1 MIIYRHL
8 KIISS
13 LALALGFMASAP
25 ALATDISTVPLNT
38 YSAPTSTDVKPNVLF
53 ILDDSGSMDWD
64 FMPDWACT
72 SASIQNSSCS
82 NVGQTPASTS
92 NKSEYMFK
100 NASYNGIYYNPAVT
114 YTPPTAVGST
124 GATNTTT
131 YPNMTGTSAATGGNS
146 SATSSARNW
155 SAVKNDAYGIQITGT
170 TDLSS
175 AARTPYFYTTLPGQY
190 CDSPNLKTCNTA
202 SATSTAYP
210 YPAPLRWCTTSA
222 LDSCG
227 ASYQSGYTYARAPSP
242 RTATITVSSG
252 TSTSVSGITV
262 GGLQIMSGTATAS
275 ATPSTVASNIAAQI
289 NLCTLTK
296 VNNCDVVGYLA
307 SASGSGVTIAAPGT
321 SSATPV
327 ITLGNSGTMTLTP
340 TAFVAGSVPGENLRT
355 TITPSVTSYPYPGN
369 STKAETRTDCA
380 GSTCSYVEEMT
391 NYANWW
397 AYYHTRMQAMKTAA
411 SNAFATIDTSAD
423 IASNVS
429 RFRLGYMSINDN
441 TGSDFLNL
449 GEFKSTQKFNWYNK
463 LINASP
469 GSSTPLRTALS
480 DAGRLYAGML
490 NGTNFNGSTVVD
502 PLQYSCQQNYAILS
516 TDGFWNSGA
525 GYKLNGSTAVG
536 NQDGTLDRPYSDG
549 ASATLQTR
557 TSSLQ
562 SVAITSTAQWLVSTR
577 QLQSQT
583 LTPQWTVSTSQLQSQ
598 TLTPQWTVGTSQL
611 QSQAFRY
618 TVSTSLL
625 QSQAFRY
632 TVTTTAVQS
641 QTTALQKKVNNTWT
655 NASTCTGGSST
666 CRYDTN
672 NAGNW
677 VTLAAPATCTV
688 VNQTASSSSTMTGNR
703 VLCQYAGTGTSA
715 VSTACATASQASGST
730 NGTVY
735 APAVSC
741 SSKLAVDPTPAS
753 WQTATSCNTST
764 SYCQYEPTPTITTSA
779 NCSARAG
786 SSAPSYTVSSVI
798 ACTKLAVDATPAS
811 WQNANSCDTST
822 MYCQYVPTATPTT
835 VATSCTDTRSSAPT
849 YTVGL
854 ATTCAATTSLATGNW
869 TNAASC
875 TTSNT
880 QGCQYAA
887 PTTQTLS
894 ACNPVTASSGPN
906 YTVPLATTCTA
917 ATPITGSWTN
927 TSSCTVVSGSMN
939 CQYAA
944 ATTQTLSACNP
955 VTASSGPTNYTVPL
969 ATTCTSTTP
978 LLAYGTPAP
987 ASSCTVSSTRAC
999 QYSAWSAWTS
1009 VTSCTA
1015 AAQSAGPTSFT
1026 QGTARE
1032 CQGSYSTGNSDNL
1045 ADVAAYYYNTDLRGT
1060 GAGTC
1065 TGPVIPPATTPTDL
1079 CENNVPASGRDVATS
1094 QHMTTFTLGLGSQG
1108 QMIYAPN
1115 DGVDY
1120 WNDTSGD
1127 FFDVKAGN
1135 SATSTTC
1142 TWQSS
1147 GICNWPTPVSNSNA
1161 NIDDLWHAAING
1173 HGTYFS
1179 AKDPSSLATA
1189 LNSTLSIISNVP
1201 RPGAAAAAAS
1211 SNPNVSASDNYVF
1224 SSSYRSVE
1232 WFGELVRQQISGSG
1246 SLTAQNWSA
1255 MRLLDCATTPWTAS
1269 TTYLA
1274 GASYRVD
1281 TTCYTVTTDY
1291 TSGTTFDS
1299 SSTGLDLSKSVVVNV
1314 DEAATTKVPVTT
1326 ITSRTIYTKRG
1337 SALVDF
1343 TVLSN
1348 LSPTQQGY
1356 FTTPTI
1362 SAASGGL
1369 SQFCTSGASCLS
1381 SADQTSAS
1389 GQALVSYLSGDR
1401 SKEGTYFRKRVHV
1414 LGDIVASEARYVK
1427 TPMFN
1432 YADANYSAY
1441 KALKAD
1447 RTGMVYVGA
1456 NDGMLH
1462 AFDATSGQE
1471 AWAYIPEIVLPNLY
1485 KLADKNYGTQHQ
1497 YFVDDTPE
1505 VGDICP
1511 NGSSG
1516 CAADTWKTILVG
1528 GLNRGGKGYY
1538 ALDITN
1544 PAVPLLLWEFT
1555 NSNLGYT
1562 YGNPRITKLKNGTW
1576 VVLLTSGY
1584 NSTDGLG
1591 RVYVLNAN
1599 TGALISDSSGNNSIS
1614 TGVAA
1619 DLARLG
1625 AHVLTPD
1632 TDNTTV
1638 AAYGGDTGGNLW
1650 RFDING
1656 DIGAS
1661 GRDAQLL
1668 VSFTDSAGTPQPVT
1682 TKPTIASVNGRP
1694 VVYVGTGRYL
1704 GTTDVTNT
1712 SFQAFYAVLDK
1723 YDSTTYGNPRVT
1735 ANGFIHQTLT
1745 STTCPTG
1752 TPTSVCS
1759 PSQEVRTSTSNAVD
1773 WTVNNGWYIDFL
1785 TGGERSSTDPTLGLG
1800 SLLFTTIRPQTSSVN
1815 ACGAPG
1821 NPASFLYVLNYL
1833 TGAAVVGANTVTGV
1847 SLGAGLVTRPV
1858 LIELA
1863 DGSVRALIR
1872 SANAVATGTDM
1883 GATSILSPTI
1893 NAPSSANLRRV
1904 SWRELTTR

>member
-53 ILDDSGSMDWD
+53 ILDDSGSMSWD
-64 FMPDWACT
+64 YMPDWA
-72 SASIQNSSCS
+72 NSSS
-82 NVGQTPASTS
+82 DW
-92 NKSEYMFK
+92 KFR

-114 YTPPTAVGST
+114 YTPPIAVDST

-131 YPNMTGTSAATGGNS
+131 FPSMTGTSTATGGN
-146 SATSSARNW
+146 NW
-155 SAVKNDAYGIQITGT
+155 SAVKNDAYGIQSTSS
-170 TDLSS
+170 TDLGS
-175 AARTPYFYTTLPGQY
+175 ASNTPYFYTTLPGQY
-190 CDSPNLKTCNTA
+190 CDAANLKTCITTNTGSDA
-202 SATSTAYP
+202 NP
-210 YPAPLRWCTTSA
+210 YPAPLRWCTSSA
-222 LDSCG
+222 LSNCSAAYLAG
-227 ASYQSGYTYARAPSP
+227 SATNASMPSP

-262 GGLQIMSGTATAS
+262 GGLQIMSSPTSTSGTS
-275 ATPSTVASNIAAQI
+275 STVATRIADQI

-296 VNNCDVVGYLA
+296 VGNCSGVGYLA
-307 SASGSGVTIAAPGT
+307 SASGSVVTITAPGT
-321 SSATPV
+321 SSDTPE
-327 ITLGNSGTMTLTP
+327 IALGNSGTMTLTP

-355 TITPSVTSYPYPGN
+355 TITPSVTSYPYPGSSPSAKA
-369 STKAETRTDCA
+369 STRRDCT
-380 GSTCSYVEEMT
+380 GTTCTYAEEMT
-391 NYANWW
+391 NNANWW
-397 AYYHTRMQAMKTAA
+397 TYYHTRMQSMKTAA
-411 SNAFATIDTSAD
+411 SNAFATIDKAAD

-429 RFRLGYMSINDN
+429 RFRLGYMSINNN

-463 LINASP
+463 LISAQPNN
-469 GSSTPLRTALS
+469 STPLRTALS
-480 DAGRLYAGML
+480 DAGRLYAGQL
-490 NGTNFNGSTVVD
+490 NGDSFNGSTVVD

-516 TDGFWNSGA
+516 TDGFWNQGA
-525 GYKLNGSTAVG
+525 GYKMNGSTAVG
-536 NQDGTLDRPYSDG
+536 NQDGPLDRPYSDG

-557 TSSLQ
+557 TSTLQ

-625 QSQAFRY
+625 QSQAYRY
-632 TVTTTAVQS
+632 TVTTTVVQS
-641 QTTALQKKVNNTWT
+641 RTYKLQQSTWT
-655 NASTCTGGSST
+655 NSNG
-666 CRYDTN
+666 
-672 NAGNW
+672 GNW
-677 VTLAAPATCTV
+677 INTTDVPSCTPVTGVTRCSYSGTNSGWADVIPATASCKV
-688 VNQTASSSSTMTGNR
+688 VNQSTSGTMTGDRVACQYSSSATQTTSTSCSAVAKTNSSNRDVDGSVFPPSVSCSAKLSSSST
-703 VLCQYAGTGTSA
+703 L
-715 VSTACATASQASGST
+715 
-730 NGTVY
+730 
-735 APAVSC
+735 
-741 SSKLAVDPTPAS
+741 
-753 WQTATSCNTST
+753 WQTATSCDTVN

-894 ACNPVTASSGPN
+894 ACNPITASSGPN

-978 LLAYGTPAP
+978 ILTYGTPTN

-999 QYSAWSAWTS
+999 QYSAWTAWTS

-1026 QGTARE
+1026 RGTARE
-1032 CQGSYSTGNSDNL
+1032 CQGFNSTGTSDTL

-1065 TGPVIPPATTPTDL
+1065 TGPIIDPATTPTDL

-1094 QHMTTFTLGLGSQG
+1094 QHMTTFTLGLGAQG

-1115 DGVDY
+1115 DKVDY
-1120 WNDTSGD
+1120 WNDKSGD

-1135 SATSTTC
+1135 SVTSTTC

-1147 GICNWPTPVSNSNA
+1147 GICNWPTPASDSNA

-1179 AKDPSSLATA
+1179 AKDPSSLATG

-1224 SSSYRSVE
+1224 SSSYKSVE
-1232 WFGELVRQQISGSG
+1232 WYGELVRQQITGSG

-1281 TTCYTVTTDY
+1281 TTCYTVTTGY
-1291 TSGTTFDS
+1291 TSGATFDS

-1326 ITSRTIYTKRG
+1326 ITSRSIYTKGAAGRI
-1337 SALVDF
+1337 DF
-1343 TVLSN
+1343 TWDALSAN
-1348 LSPTQQGY
+1348 SKASL

-1369 SQFCTSGASCLS
+1369 SQFCTAGASCLS

-1389 GQALVSYLSGDR
+1389 GQALVNYLRGDR
-1401 SKEGTYFRKRVHV
+1401 SNEGTYFRKRVHV

-1485 KLADKNYGTQHQ
+1485 KLADKNYGTQHE

-1544 PAVPLLLWEFT
+1544 PAAPLLLWEFT

-1584 NSTDGLG
+1584 NSADGLG